1 MSLTVCH
8 TVTTTRMTSSL
19 STLTAPSRGFRKVS
33 LNYKLKKNIFG
44 SLIFF
49 FFSEERHISF
59 LCNFW
64 CLAEPWE
71 NRTDKVLGC
80 FTSSASACARAQ
92 TVQKLE
98 GLSPCLHPTP
108 CSVSSCPQG
117 LQYPL
122 PIYQTLTAVSTVQI
136 EGWDWPE
143 LSRTL

>member
-1 MSLTVCH
+1 MWRPRNCVMFLTVCH

-19 STLTAPSRGFRKVS
+19 STLTAPSRGFRKIS

-59 LCNFW
+59 PCNFW

-80 FTSSASACARAQ
+80 FTSSASARARAQ
-92 TVQKLE
+92 SAEAGGTLI
-98 GLSPCLHPTP
+98 LSP
-108 CSVSSCPQG
+108 SYS
-117 LQYPL
+117 LQCVILFSGP
-122 PIYQTLTAVSTVQI
+122 AVSLTY
-136 EGWDWPE
+136 
-143 LSRTL
+143 LSNLLQQ